1 MVDFKDVFVQA
12 FIALTNDQ
20 KLIDLLEIDLS
31 DVSDENERML
41 KLRKSIIDAFNPDGI
56 LTEYYTR
63 LCIHEEDGSYQGM
76 NQEISYLAVDIH
88 ISKDKNE
95 KDRRALQIMRRLI
108 EVLDAKQRRKQGLP
122 KLSVGLIGF
131 RYKKHLQSK
140 NLTNTGW
147 EKYSVVFEYRF
158 LI

>member
-12 FIALTNDQ
+12 FIALANDQ
-20 KLIDLLEIDLS
+20 KLLDLLEIDLS
-31 DVSDENERML
+31 GVTDENERMM
-41 KLRKSIIDAFNPDGI
+41 KIRKSIIDASNPDGI

-63 LCIHEEDGSYQGM
+63 LCIHEEDGSYQGI

-88 ISKDKNE
+88 ITKDKNG
-95 KDRRALQIMRRLI
+95 KDRRALQIMKRII
-108 EVLDAKQRRKQGLP
+108 EVLDAKQRKKQGLKMLP
-122 KLSVGLIGF
+122 VGLIGF
-131 RYKKHLQSK
+131 RYTKHLQSK

-147 EKYSVVFEYRF
+147 EKYSVIFEYRF